1 MLNEQ
6 EHDCRIR
13 LKDTHYKE
21 YSNYSLLGCESYEA
35 CAKIYIQYCEYKQFG
50 DMIPL
55 FKEEFCTDIV
65 ERIGY
70 YDKNNQL
77 CAFTLAHLFPSAN
90 CAYASYFAWNYQ
102 NPKLGMGNIA
112 NKNEIARYK
121 RLGYDYYYLGPAM
134 PYKAKLQGYEIA
146 DVSKTYKFKNNQVI
160 WH

>member
-55 FKEEFCTDIV
+55 FKEEFCMDIA

-90 CAYASYFAWNYQ
+90 CAYATYFAWNYR

-121 RLGYDYYYLGPAM
+121 RLGYDYYYLGESSD
-134 PYKAKLQGYEIA
+134 YKAKLDGYEIS
-146 DVSKTYKFKNNQVI
+146 DFFKTWQTT
-160 WH
+160 